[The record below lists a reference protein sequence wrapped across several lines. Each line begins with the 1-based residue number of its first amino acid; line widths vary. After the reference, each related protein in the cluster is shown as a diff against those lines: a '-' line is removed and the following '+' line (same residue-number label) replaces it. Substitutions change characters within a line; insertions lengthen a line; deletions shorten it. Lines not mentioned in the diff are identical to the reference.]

1 LDIFKATGR
10 RKCAIAQVKMISGG
24 TGQMTIN
31 RQKGTD
37 YLQSNPTSLLI
48 IYAPIVALGMEDSY
62 DISVQSSG
70 GGLNGQAEAIQ
81 LGIAKSL
88 CQMQPTNRETL
99 KAHGYLTRNSLC
111 KERKKYG
118 LKKARKAS
126 QFSKR

>member
-1 LDIFKATGR
+1 LR
-10 RKCAIAQVKMISGG
+10 
-24 TGQMTIN
+24 
-31 RQKGTD
+31 
-37 YLQSNPTSLLI
+37 I
-48 IYAPIVALGMEDSY
+48 IHEPIIVLGMEGSY
-62 DISVQSSG
+62 DICVQSSG

-88 CQMQPTNRETL
+88 CQMKPTNREAL
-99 KAHGYLTRNSLC
+99 KVHGYLTRNSLC